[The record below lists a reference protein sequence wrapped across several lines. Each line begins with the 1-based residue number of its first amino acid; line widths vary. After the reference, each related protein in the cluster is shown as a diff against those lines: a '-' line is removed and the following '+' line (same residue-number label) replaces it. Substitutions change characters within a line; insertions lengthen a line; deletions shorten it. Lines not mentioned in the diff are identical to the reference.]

1 MGNDALSSC
10 TKKQKSSLVQRESN
24 ITISRQFNSTMC
36 SILQGD
42 IYCQWIEYSK
52 FVHMNL
58 QILQSLKHL
67 EISILIIDRVMRSEQ
82 VYSMFDLVHVGDVIL
97 TERQNLFLLHA
108 KLPMYSEIKDLQKVY
123 STYEK
128 CLEIAD
134 ENILSEITFT
144 EQNALN
150 FAIPKQYN
158 AECLIRCIINYISLN
173 PQTNLK
179 QINFLSNDY
188 TTINIFKLELDNIL
202 EEMKVPN
209 LAEKNRKIF
218 FEFLNSTNCEE
229 APYFLSTGLTTSF
242 AHLTEKS
249 AE

>member
-1 MGNDALSSC
+1 MGNDPLASC
-10 TKKQKSSLVQRESN
+10 TKKSKSSLPFRESN
-24 ITISRQFNSTMC
+24 LTFSRQFNQTTC

-42 IYCQWIEYSK
+42 I
-52 FVHMNL
+52 FVSGINIVNCSYEPADSL
-58 QILQSLKHL
+58 ILKQDEK
-67 EISILIIDRVMRSEQ
+67 IKKKYRDDIRAM
-82 VYSMFDLVHVGDVIL
+82 HVGDVIL

-128 CLEIAD
+128 CLQIA
-134 ENILSEITFT
+134 EVNLLSEITFT

-158 AECLIRCIINYISLN
+158 AECLIRCIINHISLN

-188 TTINIFKLELDNIL
+188 KTINIYKLELDNIL

-209 LAEKNRKIF
+209 LAEKNKKTF

-229 APYFLSTGLTTSF
+229 APYFLSTGLTSSF

-249 AE
+249 SQ

>member
-1 MGNDALSSC
+1 MGNGTIYLYLKDALSSC
-10 TKKQKSSLVQRESN
+10 TKKSKSSLTLRESN
-24 ITISRQFNSTMC
+24 LTIRRQFNQTTC

-42 IYCQWIEYSK
+42 I
-52 FVHMNL
+52 FVSGLN
-58 QILQSLKHL
+58 IVNCSYEPADSLIVKQDQNIKKKQRD
-67 EISILIIDRVMRSEQ
+67 EIRAM
-82 VYSMFDLVHVGDVIL
+82 HVGDVIL
-97 TERQNLFLLHA
+97 TERQNLYLLHA
-108 KLPMYSEIKDLQKVY
+108 KLPMYSEVKDLQKVY

-128 CLEIAD
+128 CLQVAE

-150 FAIPKQYN
+150 FTIPKQYN
-158 AECLIRCIINYISLN
+158 AECLIRSIINHISLN

-209 LAEKNRKIF
+209 LAEKNRKTF
-218 FEFLNSTNCEE
+218 LEFLNSTNCEE

-242 AHLTEKS
+242 VHLAEKS
-249 AE
+249 TE

>member
-42 IYCQWIEYSK
+42 I
-52 FVHMNL
+52 FVSGLN
-58 QILQSLKHL
+58 IVNCSYEPADSLIVKQDQNIKKRQRD
-67 EISILIIDRVMRSEQ
+67 EIRAM
-82 VYSMFDLVHVGDVIL
+82 HVGDVML

-202 EEMKVPN
+202 EEMKLPN